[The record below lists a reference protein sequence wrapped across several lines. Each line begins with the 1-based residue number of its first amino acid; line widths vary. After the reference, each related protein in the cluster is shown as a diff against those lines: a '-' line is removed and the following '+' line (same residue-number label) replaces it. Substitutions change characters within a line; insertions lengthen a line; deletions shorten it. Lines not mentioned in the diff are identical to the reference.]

1 MIPYLAPK
9 EAARAETEIK
19 KSRFIADIFPVS
31 DAAEAEAAWARV
43 RKEFYDA
50 THHCF
55 ACRIGTG
62 LPYEKSSDDGEP
74 QGTAGHPMLHV
85 LRAKDITNVC
95 VIVTRYFGGI
105 KLGTGGLSRAYA
117 GSVSEL
123 LETAPLLRYVPHMR
137 AHLSVP
143 YDLVGLF
150 ENTIKDTDVIVASRN
165 FAETADMIC
174 LVPTPS
180 AETVRRNLTDLSAA
194 RIAWEDIGEEYVPL
208 EVET

>member
-31 DAAEAEAAWARV
+31 SAEEADAAWARV

-55 ACRIGTG
+55 ACRVGTE
-62 LPYEKSSDDGEP
+62 LPFEKSSDDGEP
-74 QGTAGHPMLHV
+74 QGTAGHPMLRV

-105 KLGTGGLSRAYA
+105 KLGTGGLSRAYTDA
-117 GSVSEL
+117 TVQAVN
-123 LETAPLLRYVPHMR
+123 T
-137 AHLSVP
+137 AHLLSYTPHKKVRLGIP

-150 ENTIKDTDVIVASRN
+150 ENTIKDTEILVTSRE
-165 FAETADMIC
+165 FAETAVMTC
-174 LVPTPS
+174 LIQTPA
-180 AETVRRNLTDLSAA
+180 AEDFLQKLTDLSAA
-194 RIAWEDIGEEYVPL
+194 RITKETLGEEYVPL
-208 EVET
+208 EVKP